1 MPQVTVKPPNPNK
14 GKTVVDLHGKK
25 YQFAKKRIDE
35 ENKNV
40 KEIRKIKLYMTSS
53 KIECLKH
60 NSSLDEECQN
70 FGSFKA
76 IIQMSVNFDG
86 KSSISILNHKP
97 VAMPE
102 AAAEVDR
109 QGILHEKTDEEIYY
123 PKYKDYQEC
132 KSSSSCDIKEIEGIV
147 YGGFSSRFW
156 MLRKHFNAL
165 SKDELN
171 TVPFYSWQCITLAL
185 PNRDVDLVIH
195 SEKHM
200 SYFLKYLVSEMETVD
215 GRKGSGAKIIQ
226 ALNTQME
233 EEYAK
238 ATGRESATDQA
249 KNEINDKNRHMLMR
263 KIYMKYLLMRVR
275 AKIAF
280 MALQKRMTI
289 VELFADAM
297 LRCYTESVRCG
308 YIEGESVEMEKKQDD
323 LFQQCLA
330 GQSQGFFMK
339 IMELN
344 NLSIGNEVIKSGLR
358 TRRQQ
363 TAGKQQ
369 ITVVKNGEPKQQ
381 EVDHDKNQSLR
392 AEIQSVLHRDN
403 CYDLFQNIVQIIS
416 SLKAQGGL
424 QQQKG

>member
-1 MPQVTVKPPNPNK
+1 M
-14 GKTVVDLHGKK
+14 
-25 YQFAKKRIDE
+25 
-35 ENKNV
+35 

-60 NSSLDEECQN
+60 NSTLDEECQN

-102 AAAEVDR
+102 AAAEVDQ

-132 KSSSSCDIKEIEGIV
+132 KSSSSCDIKEIENIV

-165 SKDELN
+165 SRDELN

-185 PNRDVDLVIH
+185 PNRDVDLVIQ

-215 GRKGSGAKIIQ
+215 GRRGSGSKIILG
-226 ALNTQME
+226 LNAQME
-233 EEYAK
+233 EEYAR

-249 KNEINDKNRHMLMR
+249 KNEINDKNRHLLMR

-344 NLSIGNEVIKSGLR
+344 NLTINNEVIRRGLR
-358 TRRQQ
+358 TLRQ
-363 TAGKQQ
+363 
-369 ITVVKNGEPKQQ
+369 
-381 EVDHDKNQSLR
+381 
-392 AEIQSVLHRDN
+392 
-403 CYDLFQNIVQIIS
+403 
-416 SLKAQGGL
+416 
-424 QQQKG
+424 